1 MLLWDILVAITET
14 ILIAIDDTFLNGYYK
29 SVFLGTALTLFLAG
43 FFGDFLLSRYK
54 LALFGLYTSFLLLIS
69 LMMVVALALQPSSL
83 VLVLSSLSLIV
94 LGVVRVSL
102 LSFNIDQLIGS
113 SSDELT
119 AIIHW
124 HNIGPQI
131 AIFLMTVILFETKPS
146 LQLIIL
152 FFVCVTFVAFIL
164 VSHSL
169 FNQYLDI
176 TPVNT
181 TNPVK
186 LIVKVLDYARKHK
199 CPENRSALTY
209 WEENAPSRLDLGK
222 EKYGGPFME
231 EEVEDVKTIIR
242 LIPLLV
248 VSVVPSALYGEYSEG
263 MSSNLY
269 GCHDS
274 SEGQIVLA
282 VTYIIIIVLLQFFVY
297 PCLHNYIPSMLKWIG
312 LGLALILV
320 INIASTVLAVI
331 GNQSFGQI
339 FHCLTAFDEE
349 SYETEHFWIIG
360 YDAILAA
367 NWYTTNVVLVQF
379 LLAQCPKSM
388 RGTVIG
394 LFFCIRLLRSWI
406 NFVLFLP
413 FLYFIGPNFSMGR
426 GFYFLLT
433 QAVLALF
440 FFILFLFLAK
450 RYKFRVREVEINIHQ
465 IAENHTIN
473 DIEHEEL
480 EDEERRR
487 RFGSL
492 TDSSTLS
499 QYLSTDN

>member
-54 LALFGLYTSFLLLIS
+54 LAFFGLYTSFLLLIS

-186 LIVKVLDYARKHK
+186 LI
-199 CPENRSALTY
+199 
-209 WEENAPSRLDLGK
+209 
-222 EKYGGPFME
+222 
-231 EEVEDVKTIIR
+231 
-242 LIPLLV
+242 
-248 VSVVPSALYGEYSEG
+248 
-263 MSSNLY
+263 
-269 GCHDS
+269 
-274 SEGQIVLA
+274 
-282 VTYIIIIVLLQFFVY
+282 
-297 PCLHNYIPSMLKWIG
+297 
-312 LGLALILV
+312 
-320 INIASTVLAVI
+320 
-331 GNQSFGQI
+331 
-339 FHCLTAFDEE
+339 
-349 SYETEHFWIIG
+349 
-360 YDAILAA
+360 
-367 NWYTTNVVLVQF
+367 
-379 LLAQCPKSM
+379 
-388 RGTVIG
+388 
-394 LFFCIRLLRSWI
+394 
-406 NFVLFLP
+406 
-413 FLYFIGPNFSMGR
+413 
-426 GFYFLLT
+426 
-433 QAVLALF
+433 
-440 FFILFLFLAK
+440 
-450 RYKFRVREVEINIHQ
+450 
-465 IAENHTIN
+465 
-473 DIEHEEL
+473 
-480 EDEERRR
+480 
-487 RFGSL
+487 
-492 TDSSTLS
+492 
-499 QYLSTDN
+499 